1 MSEFNGTPAEIK
13 SQIERARRDMG
24 DTVDELVDRLHPKN
38 QFKAAKETVSS
49 AADNI
54 RVTLGA
60 AADGD
65 NDARRKLGKAAG
77 VVAAVAALIM
87 LKKRRK
93 H

>member
-38 QFKAAKETVSS
+38 QFKAAKETASG
-49 AADNI
+49 AADNV
-54 RVTLGA
+54 RATLSA

-65 NDARRKLGKAAG
+65 DEARRKLGKVAG
-77 VVAAVAALIM
+77 VVAAVAVLI
-87 LKKRRK
+87 LLKRRRR
-93 H
+93 